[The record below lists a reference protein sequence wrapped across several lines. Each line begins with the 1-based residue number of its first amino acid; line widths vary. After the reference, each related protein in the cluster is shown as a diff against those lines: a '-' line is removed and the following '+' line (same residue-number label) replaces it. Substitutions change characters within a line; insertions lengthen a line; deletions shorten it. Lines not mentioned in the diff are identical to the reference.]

1 MQYCTVDPIL
11 VQSAELSLVF
21 VALPSLSDPLSGGH
35 SIRLQKAST
44 RNYDD
49 EEEEEYCD
57 TNMSQ
62 KYRIIKFERI

>member
-1 MQYCTVDPIL
+1 MQYCIVDPTLI
-11 VQSAELSLVF
+11 QSVELSLVF

-57 TNMSQ
+57 SNMSQ
-62 KYRIIKFERI
+62 NYRI